1 MGPRDKRAGQ
11 AEHPGQP
18 RTAPPSGLYP
28 WPLTHGPAPFVPS
41 PSMPYI
47 MVPQVPPQPMLEL
60 TQCAIVFG
68 MAEGNAL
75 EQHLQIALDLHLG
88 QWPLGMAQHLSQI

>member
-1 MGPRDKRAGQ
+1 MGPQDKRAGQ

-47 MVPQVPPQPMLEL
+47 MVPQVPPQATLEL
-60 TQCAIVFG
+60 TRCTMLLAWQKATS
-68 MAEGNAL
+68 
-75 EQHLQIALDLHLG
+75 
-88 QWPLGMAQHLSQI
+88 LSSICK